1 MRTVHVVVPDGIDDA
16 SRPSG
21 GNTYDRRLCLE
32 LTGLGWSVNE
42 HAVAGFWDSPRTTS
56 FAALADVL
64 ERIPGG
70 AIVLLDG
77 LIASRA
83 PEVLGAQA
91 RRLRLV
97 VLLHMVLGGRG
108 PDEVARTGE
117 GAGLS
122 AAVGIVT
129 TSAWARRRVLELY
142 QLPAGRVHVAE
153 PGADA
158 ADLVTGTEGGGT
170 LLCVAA
176 VTHDKGHDLL
186 FEALT
191 SISELDW
198 RCFCVGRLDRDPAFV
213 QRLRRRS
220 QGDGLVDRVAFLGP
234 LTGADLDRRYA
245 SADVLVLASRAE
257 TYGMVVTEA
266 LARGVPVIAT
276 DVGGVAEAFGHGADG
291 SRPGLLVAPEDSAA
305 LAAALRAWLGDP
317 ELRARLR
324 RAARERRGSLSGW
337 PGTASVVADVL
348 IRAAD
353 EP

>member
-1 MRTVHVVVPDGIDDA
+1 MLADLNYRNLDDDPAFAGMNTSTEALARVIADRLAERVHAGALGDPPRRARRAGGDTAPVRRRLAQLRATAVRTVHVVVPDGIDDA

-129 TSAWARRRVLELY
+129 TSAWARRCVLELY

-186 FEALT
+186 
-191 SISELDW
+191 
-198 RCFCVGRLDRDPAFV
+198 
-213 QRLRRRS
+213 LR
-220 QGDGLVDRVAFLGP
+220 
-234 LTGADLDRRYA
+234 
-245 SADVLVLASRAE
+245 
-257 TYGMVVTEA
+257 
-266 LARGVPVIAT
+266 
-276 DVGGVAEAFGHGADG
+276 H
-291 SRPGLLVAPEDSAA
+291 
-305 LAAALRAWLGDP
+305 
-317 ELRARLR
+317 
-324 RAARERRGSLSGW
+324 
-337 PGTASVVADVL
+337 
-348 IRAAD
+348 
-353 EP
+353 